1 MATFITVFVILAA
14 SYWIVMIISRKQKEV
29 ADKELYQREQF
40 LKETQSLLKTE
51 TPSYTVPLVSETIQ
65 TAPVDHYCAQ
75 VSKDF
80 SQQGYTISKS
90 SKAEGIDLIGLKEKE
105 LVLVRC
111 ESTLKEIRKS
121 DLKGFIADC
130 SVYIDRNPMLTGR
143 SLVRCYA
150 TNRPIT
156 EEAQQYLREYPSSL
170 RLFEGN
176 DVSRE

>member
-29 ADKELYQREQF
+29 AEKELYQREQF

-51 TPSYTVPLVSETIQ
+51 TPSYTVPLASEMAQ
-65 TAPVDHYCAQ
+65 TAPVDYCAQ
-75 VSKDF
+75 VSKNL
-80 SQQGYTISKS
+80 SELGYTITKS

-105 LVLVRC
+105 LLLVRC
-111 ESTLKEIRKS
+111 ESTLKEIRQS

-130 SVYIDRNPMLTGR
+130 SVYIDNNPMLTGR

-156 EEAQQYLREYPSSL
+156 EEAQRYLREYPMSL
-170 RLFEGN
+170 RLFEENNIARG
-176 DVSRE
+176 